1 MVKRQLAISSYSD
14 MHEYSSEHDIK
25 SDLSV
30 GFDRLRARG
39 LMTSGMSQASFS
51 AQRAAAA

>member
-1 MVKRQLAISSYSD
+1 MR
-14 MHEYSSEHDIK
+14 EYLSEHDMK

-30 GFDRLRARG
+30 GFDRPRARG
-39 LMTSGMSQASFS
+39 LMTSGLSQASFS